1 MVRTDW
7 DDMAVVGRIARPHGL
22 GGHVF
27 VNPETD
33 FAEERFRV
41 GEVVWTRGEDGDRR
55 LTISSVRFQNGRPVV
70 GFEGLSNIDT
80 VEGLAGMELRVPER
94 ALKALKAGRYYEHQ
108 LVGCAVEIVSGGRV
122 GTVARVEGGRGGSR
136 LVVDGDR
143 GEILVPFAV
152 DICVSV
158 DVAAKRIQIDPP
170 DGLLDLNES
179 TRRRQ

>member
-1 MVRTDW
+1 MTEW

-41 GEVVWTRGEDGDRR
+41 GAILWTRTGGGDRP

-70 GFEGLSNIDT
+70 GFEGLASIDQ
-80 VEGLAGMELRVPER
+80 VEPLAGVELRVPEE
-94 ALKALKAGRYYEHQ
+94 ALKALADGQYYEHQ
-108 LVGCAVEIVSGGRV
+108 LAGCVVEDVAGEHVGM
-122 GTVARVEGGRGGSR
+122 VARVEGGPGGSR
-136 LVVDGDR
+136 LVVDGER
-143 GEILVPFAV
+143 GEILIPFAV

-158 DVAAKRIQIDPP
+158 DMVARRIRIDPP
-170 DGLLDLNES
+170 EGLLELNEA
-179 TRRRQ
+179 RRRRP